1 MRHGESEGNCDKS
14 VNAVIPNHKV
24 ALTPRGHQQAK
35 EAGVV
40 LRDFLLQPCFNNKS
54 GNSIRNPRL
63 VMFYTSPYLRARQ
76 TCQNIVN
83 QIKDVP
89 EISYDINEEP
99 RMREQDFG
107 NFQSTPE
114 GMEKIWTERAH
125 YGHFFYRIPH
135 GESAADVYDRVA
147 SFNET
152 LFRQFQQEDFPN
164 VLVLVTHGIWARV
177 FLMKWFRWKYEE
189 FESLRN
195 IPHCQYLIMKRNLDT
210 HKFTLKTR
218 LLTWD
223 DLDDEEME
231 ELVVKETVD
240 EVRFNSKNKLQNPD
254 DLDVTYIIRAQK
266 DAIRKA
272 RSKDHQI
279 KEAFNRAVGSDC
291 TNALSPATPLL
302 LVFGI
307 QGDVAAEARNLH
319 ILKLENG
326 QIRPQSYHEE
336 QRPHI
341 NGDNDRSK
349 SHNGAEN
356 EHKGSTLNH
365 IVYGKFAQENQSAV
379 NSEVCLAREAQT
391 TTT

>member
-1 MRHGESEGNCDKS
+1 M
-14 VNAVIPNHKV
+14 NAVVPNHKV

-35 EAGVV
+35 EAGEV
-40 LRDFLLQPCFNNKS
+40 LRNFLLQPCFNSKCPN
-54 GNSIRNPRL
+54 NNRNPRL
-63 VMFYTSPYLRARQ
+63 VMFYTSPYVRARQ
-76 TCQNIVN
+76 TCQNIIN

-189 FESLRN
+189 FEALRN
-195 IPHCQYLIMKRNLDT
+195 IPHCQYLIMKRNVET
-210 HKFTLKTR
+210 HKFSLKTR

-231 ELVVKETVD
+231 ELIKKETVD
-240 EVRFNSKNKLQNPD
+240 EVRFNSKNKLENPD
-254 DLDVTYIIRAQK
+254 DLDVTYIIRAQR

-279 KEAFNRAVGSDC
+279 REAFNRAIC
-291 TNALSPATPLL
+291 TDHTTASPATPLIE
-302 LVFGI
+302 VFES
-307 QGDVAAEARNLH
+307 QGGLGVDNPNTLR
-319 ILKLENG
+319 ILKQSCHEPLINGNNG
-326 QIRPQSYHEE
+326 QSLPQT
-336 QRPHI
+336 
-341 NGDNDRSK
+341 GTDM
-349 SHNGAEN
+349 
-356 EHKGSTLNH
+356 STLNH
-365 IVYGKFAQENQSAV
+365 ILYGKFDQTNQSTS
-379 NSEVCLAREAQT
+379 NSELDLSCAANAATL
-391 TTT
+391 